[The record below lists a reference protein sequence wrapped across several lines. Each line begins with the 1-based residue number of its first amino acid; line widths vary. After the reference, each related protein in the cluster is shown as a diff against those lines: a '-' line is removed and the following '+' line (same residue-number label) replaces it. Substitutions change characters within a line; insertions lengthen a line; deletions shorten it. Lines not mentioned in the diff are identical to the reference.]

1 MEEELVP
8 RAGIPFAAIP
18 AAGLHGVGWRQA
30 PGNLLR
36 LAAGTLTAWKRMG
49 EFGGQVLFVTGGYL
63 AAPAVLAARA
73 RRIPVVVYVPDIEP
87 ALAAKFAA
95 RFAARIAVT
104 AEPSRRF
111 YPARAPVRV
120 TGYPLREEVLHAT
133 REAGRR
139 FFGIPAD
146 EPVLL
151 VFGGSR
157 GARSINRALLAS
169 LPDLLEVMHVIHI
182 TGTLDWPEVDKVQQH
197 LPSHRKVRYHAHPYL
212 HEEMGSAMAA
222 SDLAVSRAG
231 ASVLGEY
238 PHFRLP
244 SLLVPYPHAWRY
256 QQTNAEFLESQGAA
270 VILADDTLPR
280 TLTPEAIR
288 LMNDGSRR
296 KEMRDVLAKVNS
308 KNSSVKLAGEVTA
321 AAKEGPK

>member
-30 PGNLLR
+30 PANLIR
-36 LAAGTLTAWKRMG
+36 LMAGAVAAWKRMG
-49 EFGGQVLFVTGGYL
+49 EFGGRALLVTGGYL
-63 AAPAVLAARA
+63 TAPAVLAAWA

-95 RFAARIAVT
+95 RFAVRIAVT
-104 AEPSRRF
+104 TEQSAGF
-111 YPARAPVRV
+111 YPKGAPVTV
-120 TGYPLREEVLHAT
+120 TGYPLREEVLNAT
-133 REAGRR
+133 REAGRK
-139 FFGIPAD
+139 FFGIPAE

-182 TGTLDWPEVDKVQQH
+182 TGTLDWPEVDKVQQS
-197 LPSHRKVRYHAHPYL
+197 LPTHRKVRYHAHPYL

-222 SDLAVSRAG
+222 ADLAVSRAG

-238 PHFRLP
+238 PHFQLP
-244 SLLVPYPHAWRY
+244 SILVPYPHAWRY

-280 TLTPEAIR
+280 TLSPEAIR

-296 KEMRDVLAKVNS
+296 KEMRDVLAKVNR
-308 KNSSVKLAGEVTA
+308 KNASLKIAGEVVA